1 VEAKDVKIIKQYDRH
16 LIIKIIAA
24 LFFTLG
30 FVLVYFTIVINFE
43 LDVDWTK
50 DKQVA
55 KWGKSM
61 SGFIVFSI
69 IAFGLGINLMKRK
82 LIIFDLSKKRYKVE
96 FYIGP
101 FHWGS
106 WHSFSDLKRIGIFK
120 NTKDIFELN
129 IWFTNKR
136 HVQFEKFFDYEEA
149 LAEARYI
156 AEILNL
162 EILDASDP
170 RNPVLLET
178 KME

>member
-1 VEAKDVKIIKQYDRH
+1 MEAKDVKIIKQYDRH

-24 LFFTLG
+24 VFFTIG
-30 FVLVYFTIVINFE
+30 FALVYFAFLISFE
-43 LDVDWTK
+43 MDIDWTR

-55 KWGKSM
+55 KWGKGM
-61 SGFIVFSI
+61 SGFLFFSV

-82 LIIFDLSKKRYKVE
+82 LIIFDLSKKRYKIE

-101 FHWGS
+101 FHWGN

-136 HVQFEKFFDYEEA
+136 HVQFEKFHDYNDV
-149 LAEARYI
+149 LVEARYV
-156 AEILNL
+156 AEILKF

-170 RNPVLLET
+170 RNPVLLE
-178 KME
+178 

>member
-1 VEAKDVKIIKQYDRH
+1 MEAKDVKIIKQYDRH

-24 LFFTLG
+24 LLFTIG
-30 FVLVYFTIVINFE
+30 FALVYFAFLINFE
-43 LDVDWTK
+43 MDIDWTR

-55 KWGKSM
+55 KWGKGM
-61 SGFIVFSI
+61 SGFLFFSV

-82 LIIFDLSKKRYKVE
+82 LIIFDLSKKRYKSE

-101 FHWGS
+101 FHWGN
-106 WHSFSDLKRIGIFK
+106 WYSFSDLKRIGIFK

-136 HVQFEKFFDYEEA
+136 YVQFEKFHDYEDA
-149 LAEARYI
+149 LAEARYV
-156 AEILNL
+156 AEILEL

-170 RNPVLLET
+170 RNPVLLE
-178 KME
+178 